1 MKNINNLTRK
11 EREEVIRLSMNHSIV
26 NGKAYDNETGEYIGD
41 RFQHEWLTPI
51 KKTFKNINPLYTKEN
66 KNAIE
71 IHCEGNGGFVFALFK
86 SNSSIL
92 DRLPL
97 LSKQDIARLMYIATF
112 THYHTGRLQKGDGTV
127 ITTDTFP
134 ALVRLTKQRA
144 TEYLNRL
151 IDSNVVTVSQYNE
164 LLMSKEYF
172 LRGTVKDI
180 ESKSINYTR
189 LFKKTVRDLFQNAS
203 SREITHLSTI
213 YMTLPYINLYHNVIS
228 YNPHEN
234 DPYMVRAMDTK
245 ILANELGY
253 KSYNKLTTMLNKLT
267 INDKK
272 VFNYYTD
279 INDRR
284 KRNIVVNPDV
294 VYAGNSAK
302 QLESVKVFFNTNS

>member
-11 EREEVIRLSMNHSIV
+11 EREEIIRLSMNHSIV

-51 KKTFKNINPLYTKEN
+51 KKTKSNANPIYTKEN

-71 IHCEGNGGFVFALFK
+71 LHCETNGGFVFALFK
-86 SNSSIL
+86 SNLNIL

-97 LSKQDIARLMYIATF
+97 LSKQDVARLIYIATF

-134 ALVRLTKQRA
+134 TLVKLTKRRA

-151 IDSNVVTVSQYNE
+151 IDSKVVTVSQFNE
-164 LLMSKEYF
+164 IIISKEF
-172 LRGTVKDI
+172 FIRGTIKDSSD
-180 ESKSINYTR
+180 ENINYTR
-189 LFKKTVRDLFQNAS
+189 LFKKTVRDLFQQAS
-203 SREITHLSTI
+203 TREIAHLSTI

-228 YNPHEN
+228 YNPQEN
-234 DPYMVRAMDTK
+234 DVYMVRAMDTK
-245 ILANELGY
+245 VLSDKLGY
-253 KSYNKLTTMLNKLT
+253 KSYNKLTAMLNKIT
-267 INDKK
+267 ISDKN

-279 INDRR
+279 INDKR
-284 KRNIVVNPDV
+284 KKNIVVNPDV
-294 VYAGNSAK
+294 VYGGNDSR